1 MYQFRL
7 FSKNCEYAIWS
18 IGHMAAAKTQKMFLA
33 KNICRKLK
41 IPEFYTRKGLQAL
54 ARSGILESVS
64 GPGGGYALAKGVGN
78 LSILK
83 IIQYVDGK
91 DTFNHCMMGLSNC
104 GEKNPCE
111 IHEVW
116 AKAKEGLLRDLDSV
130 SLNDLN
136 SRGKCR
142 EKNRIVGKYNLAPKS

>member
-7 FSKNCEYAIWS
+7 FSKNCEYTIWS
-18 IGHMAAAKTQKMFLA
+18 IGYMAASKTQKMFLA
-33 KNICRKLK
+33 KNICRKLR
-41 IPEFYTRKGLQAL
+41 IPEFYTRKGLQAV
-54 ARSGILESVS
+54 ARSGILESVP
-64 GPGGGYALAKGVGN
+64 GPGGGYRLAKGVGN

-83 IIQYVDGK
+83 IIQSVDGK
-91 DTFNHCMMGLSNC
+91 DTFNHCMMGLSRC

-116 AKAKEGLLRDLDSV
+116 AKAKEGLLRALDSV

-136 SRGKCR
+136 SQGKSR
-142 EKNRIVGKYNLAPKS
+142 KKSRILGKYNLAPKN